1 MIRALTISARV
12 VAALAAVSLIL
23 GGCSSGDSRDAA
35 SSTTTATRGPTSI
48 ATASGASAISPN
60 VPGTYSNGDWVV
72 RLKPDGAWEED
83 LRGQANAYG
92 GKYTVEGDKVILRD
106 RGGSS
111 ETATLQGDELHLPS
125 IALRRQ

>member
-1 MIRALTISARV
+1 MNCTLTIPARV
-12 VAALAAVSLIL
+12 ATALAAVSLIL
-23 GGCSSGDSRDAA
+23 GGCSSGDSHDAA
-35 SSTTTATRGPTSI
+35 PSTTAATRGPSSNAAALGT
-48 ATASGASAISPN
+48 SAISPN
-60 VPGTYSNGDWVV
+60 APGTYSNGDWVV
-72 RLKPDGAWEED
+72 RLKPDGTWEED

-92 GKYTVEGDKVILRD
+92 GQYTVDGDKVILRD